1 VSAQDGANVIDLF
14 DGYRQLRHEEID
26 VNEHAT
32 TLFSHKAIDMLRR
45 HGQRHST
52 QPFFM

>member
-1 VSAQDGANVIDLF
+1 VQDGANVIDLF
-14 DGYRQLRHEEID
+14 DGYRQLLHEEID
-26 VNEHAT
+26 VSEHAT

-45 HGQRHST
+45 HTRQRST